1 MAFLEGKR
9 KKTLGGN
16 PMNKLPRRL
25 ITGHNGFVGSH
36 ALSKWPFSLTL
47 SKSISEKSID
57 ICDYP
62 SLERYLIE
70 NPVEEVLHLAGISFI
85 PDSFENPKLTY
96 EVNFIGT
103 LNLLEALKNSGFKGK
118 FLFVSSGDVYGL
130 VDKDSCPIT
139 EDHPVRPR
147 NPYAVSKVAAENLCY
162 QWSLKSSFEI
172 LIARPFNHI
181 GAGQSEKFVISNFA
195 KQIVNINSK
204 KCSDILSVGN
214 IDVTRDFTDV
224 HDILDAYDA
233 LFKFGQNGETYNVC
247 SGKSYS
253 IRDLLKELLRN
264 SNKKI
269 EVVSDRSRWRP
280 AEQIF
285 VSASNKKISH
295 QTGWSPQIPIEK
307 TLLST
312 YQFWENQIV

>member
-1 MAFLEGKR
+1 
-9 KKTLGGN
+9 
-16 PMNKLPRRL
+16 MNKLPRRL

-36 ALSKWPFSLTL
+36 ALSKWPFSSTL

-130 VDKDSCPIT
+130 VDQDSCPIT

-147 NPYAVSKVAAENLCY
+147 NPYAVSKIAAENLCY

-204 KCSDILSVGN
+204 KCSDTLSVGN

-253 IRDLLKELLRN
+253 IRDLLKELLKN
-264 SNKKI
+264 SKQKI
-269 EVVSDRSRWRP
+269 EIVSDRSRWRP

-285 VSASNKKISH
+285 VSASNKKINH

-307 TLLST
+307 TLLLT